1 MVGSSSRSFLCLW
14 ITITPS
20 FFKIFVFIIFNNVSR
35 FSPRPLK
42 YFTHTQV
49 YQHHLGNSDNDDAIA
64 VYSFSLNPK
73 ENQPSGTCNFSRLHT
88 VNLNFD
94 NITTDD
100 SQLLVFATNYNVLVI
115 SSGMA
120 GLKYAN

>member
-1 MVGSSSRSFLCLW
+1 M
-14 ITITPS
+14 
-20 FFKIFVFIIFNNVSR
+20 
-35 FSPRPLK
+35 
-42 YFTHTQV
+42 
-49 YQHHLGNSDNDDAIA
+49 
-64 VYSFSLNPK
+64 YSFSLNPEK
-73 ENQPSGTCNFSRLHT
+73 YQPSGTCNFSRLHT